1 MAFPVND
8 ADSPSHPAQEATLGV
23 FSASAEPKPSATR
36 RRRKPAV
43 KAASPDVDSEDDDL
57 KEFEIVLHVFPQV
70 KKPAG
75 RGKSRVARPEPV
87 KFGPI
92 SADVGLDYVG
102 LMEKFAKAMG
112 TEVPFLVASSV
123 EWRWM
128 KPANSQ
134 FVPLRDEDGLKSM
147 LKHINSPPK
156 GASGGSIIV
165 KMDAPVKKPATQL
178 MVRLVHVTGIRC
190 SG

>member
-1 MAFPVND
+1 
-8 ADSPSHPAQEATLGV
+8 
-23 FSASAEPKPSATR
+23 
-36 RRRKPAV
+36 
-43 KAASPDVDSEDDDL
+43 
-57 KEFEIVLHVFPQV
+57 
-70 KKPAG
+70 
-75 RGKSRVARPEPV
+75 
-87 KFGPI
+87 
-92 SADVGLDYVG
+92 
-102 LMEKFAKAMG
+102 
-112 TEVPFLVASSV
+112 
-123 EWRWM
+123 M